1 MLNFIWNQLLKI
13 LKFMKDLFFKPVS
26 KEIKEDIE
34 DVEIQNHA
42 NNTNNSSVQVQ
53 RVVINEDFFNDNQ
66 RKKACYFINHIFS
79 TKQIDLVQRYPNY
92 SCPIEILKTA
102 IKDNVINSI
111 DLICTAH
118 FYDADCMRANFTLVN
133 QGLGLIRQSQQ
144 IVGQK
149 LDNIDDCLNKNSESL
164 NKMSVSIS
172 QIEQMNFQMLGMIQ
186 QLMEKRNNQE
196 TQRSN
201 SWVGM

>member
-13 LKFMKDLFFKPVS
+13 LKFMQDLFFKPAS
-26 KEIKEDIE
+26 KEINTDDDIE
-34 DVEIQNHA
+34 MQNHT

-66 RKKACYFINHIFS
+66 RKKACYFINHIFT

-149 LDNIDDCLNKNSESL
+149 LD
-164 NKMSVSIS
+164 SIET
-172 QIEQMNFQMLGMIQ
+172 QTEKQTKEMQELKQMNFQMLGMIQ